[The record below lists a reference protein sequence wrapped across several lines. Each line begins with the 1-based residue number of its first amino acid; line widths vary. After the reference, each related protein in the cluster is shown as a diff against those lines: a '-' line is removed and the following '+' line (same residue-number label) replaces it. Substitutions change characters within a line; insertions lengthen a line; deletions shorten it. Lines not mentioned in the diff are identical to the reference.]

1 MNTPG
6 LLGRVNFSSAGSLR
20 LSNLMLE
27 EMLDK
32 WRRGA
37 RGPLPQLTT
46 VQLLNALVLIDEQG
60 PVGRRAL
67 AQALQINDG
76 VTRGLLER
84 LAEQGLVEVSEGTGV
99 KLSKQGRE
107 TLQRYLKQIAV
118 RKIKKLDETELVP
131 GKVSVGIHLAKRYK
145 PGITGVL
152 QRDEAIK
159 AGAEGT
165 LTIGVVN
172 GKLSIPPDNKRVAE
186 LSTREDIRIREL
198 FHPLENDLV
207 IIGFGKD
214 ANRALSG
221 ALAAVLSLEK
231 H

>member
-1 MNTPG
+1 
-6 LLGRVNFSSAGSLR
+6 
-20 LSNLMLE
+20 MLE
-27 EMLDK
+27 DMLDK

-37 RGPLPQLTT
+37 RGPLPQLTPL
-46 VQLLNALVLIDEQG
+46 QLLNALVLINDQG

-99 KLSKQGRE
+99 KLSKQGQE
-107 TLQRYLKQIAV
+107 TLKKYLRQIAV
-118 RKIKKLDETELVP
+118 RKIKTLDEIELVP
-131 GKVSVGIHLAKRYK
+131 GRVSVGVHLAKMYK
-145 PGITGVL
+145 PGITGVS

-165 LTIGVVN
+165 LTTAVVN
-172 GKLSIPPDNKRVAE
+172 GKLVIPPDNKKVAE
-186 LSTREDIRIREL
+186 LSSREDARLREL
-198 FHPLENDLV
+198 FRLSENDLV
-207 IIGFGKD
+207 VIGFGKD

>member
-1 MNTPG
+1 
-6 LLGRVNFSSAGSLR
+6 
-20 LSNLMLE
+20 MLE

-37 RGPLPQLTT
+37 RGPLPQLTP
-46 VQLLNALVLIDEQG
+46 VQLLNALVLIDQEG

-84 LAEQGLVEVSEGTGV
+84 LAEQGLVEVGEGTGV
-99 KLSKQGRE
+99 KLSTQGQG

-118 RKIKKLDETELVP
+118 RKIKTLDEMDLVP
-131 GKVSVGIHLAKRYK
+131 GKISVGVHLAKRYK
-145 PGITGVL
+145 PGITGVS

-159 AGAEGT
+159 VGAEGT
-165 LTIGVVN
+165 LTIAVVN
-172 GKLSIPPDNKRVAE
+172 GRLSIPPDNKKVAE
-186 LSTREDIRIREL
+186 LSPREDARIREL
-198 FHPLENDLV
+198 FSLSENDLV

-214 ANRALSG
+214 AHRGLSG

>member
-1 MNTPG
+1 MD
-6 LLGRVNFSSAGSLR
+6 SL
-20 LSNLMLE
+20 LE
-27 EMLDK
+27 EMLEK

-37 RGPLPQLTT
+37 RGPLPQLTPI
-46 VQLLNALVLIDEQG
+46 QLLNALVLIEQEG

-84 LAEQGLVEVSEGTGV
+84 LAEQSLVEVSEGTGV
-99 KLSKQGRE
+99 RLSKQGRE

-118 RKIKKLDETELVP
+118 RKIKSLDETELVP
-131 GKVSVGIHLAKRYK
+131 GKVSVAVHLAKKYR
-145 PGITGVL
+145 PGITGVS

-159 AGAEGT
+159 VGAEGT
-165 LTIGVVN
+165 LTIAVVN
-172 GKLSIPPDNKRVAE
+172 GKLSIPPDNKKVAE
-186 LSTREDIRIREL
+186 LSPREDARIREL
-198 FHPLENDLV
+198 FHPSENDLV

>member
-1 MNTPG
+1 
-6 LLGRVNFSSAGSLR
+6 
-20 LSNLMLE
+20 MLE

-37 RGPLPQLTT
+37 RGPLPHLTP
-46 VQLLNALVLIDEQG
+46 VQLLNALVLIDQEG

-99 KLSKQGRE
+99 RLSKQGRE
-107 TLQRYLKQIAV
+107 TLQKYLKQVAV
-118 RKIKKLDETELVP
+118 RKIKTLDKTELVP
-131 GKVSVGIHLAKRYK
+131 GRISVAIHLSKRYR
-145 PGITGVL
+145 PGITGL
-152 QRDEAIK
+152 SQRDEAIK
-159 AGAEGT
+159 VGAEGT
-165 LTIGVVN
+165 ITMAVLN
-172 GKLSIPPDNKRVAE
+172 GKLSIPPDNKKVSE
-186 LSTREDIRIREL
+186 LSPREDSRIQEL
-198 FHPLENDLV
+198 FHPSENDLV

-214 ANRALSG
+214 SNRALSG

-231 H
+231 R

>member
-1 MNTPG
+1 MASFF
-6 LLGRVNFSSAGSLR
+6 LGRVNFPLARSTWQSD
-20 LSNLMLE
+20 LMLE
-27 EMLDK
+27 GMLDK

-37 RGPLPQLTT
+37 RGPLPQLTP
-46 VQLLNALVLIDEQG
+46 VQLLNALVLIDQEG

-67 AQALQINDG
+67 AQALQINDC

-84 LAEQGLVEVSEGTGV
+84 LAEQGVGVASEGTGV

-131 GKVSVGIHLAKRYK
+131 GKVSVGIHLAKKYK

-159 AGAEGT
+159 VGAEGT
-165 LTIGVVN
+165 LTIGGVN
-172 GKLSIPPDNKRVAE
+172 VKLSIPPDNKKVAE
-186 LSTREDIRIREL
+186 LSPREDARIREL
-198 FHPLENDLV
+198 FHPSENDLV

-214 ANRALSG
+214 ANRVLSG

>member
-1 MNTPG
+1 
-6 LLGRVNFSSAGSLR
+6 
-20 LSNLMLE
+20 MLE
-27 EMLDK
+27 EMLEK

-37 RGPLPQLTT
+37 RGPLPQLTP
-46 VQLLNALVLIDEQG
+46 VQLLSALVLIDQEG

-84 LAEQGLVEVSEGTGV
+84 LAEQGLVQVNEGTGA
-99 KLSKQGRE
+99 KLSRQGRE

-118 RKIKKLDETELVP
+118 RKIKTLDETELVP

-145 PGITGVL
+145 SGITGVL

-159 AGAEGT
+159 VGAEGT

-172 GKLSIPPDNKRVAE
+172 GKLSIPPDNKKVAE
-186 LSTREDIRIREL
+186 LSPREDTRIREL
-198 FHPLENDLV
+198 FHPSENDLV

-214 ANRALSG
+214 ANQALSG

>member
-1 MNTPG
+1 
-6 LLGRVNFSSAGSLR
+6 
-20 LSNLMLE
+20 MLE
-27 EMLDK
+27 EMLEK

-37 RGPLPQLTT
+37 RGPLPQLTP
-46 VQLLNALVLIDEQG
+46 VQLLNALVLIDQG
-60 PVGRRAL
+60 GPIGRRAL

-84 LAEQGLVEVSEGTGV
+84 LAEQGVVEVSEGTGV
-99 KLSKQGRE
+99 RLSKQGRE
-107 TLQRYLKQIAV
+107 TLQRYLKQIGV
-118 RKIKKLDETELVP
+118 RKIKTLDEMELVP
-131 GKVSVGIHLAKRYK
+131 GKVSVGVHLEKRYR
-145 PGITGVL
+145 PGITGVS

-159 AGAEGT
+159 VGAEGT
-165 LTIGVVN
+165 LTVAVVN

-186 LSTREDIRIREL
+186 LSPREDSRIREV
-198 FHPLENDLV
+198 FHPSENDLV

-214 ANRALSG
+214 VNRALSG

>member
-1 MNTPG
+1 
-6 LLGRVNFSSAGSLR
+6 
-20 LSNLMLE
+20 MLE
-27 EMLDK
+27 EMLEK

-37 RGPLPQLTT
+37 RGPLPHLTP
-46 VQLLNALVLIDEQG
+46 VQLLNALVLIDQEG

-67 AQALQINDG
+67 AQTLQINDG

-99 KLSKQGRE
+99 KLSKQGRD
-107 TLQRYLKQIAV
+107 TLQGYLKQIGV
-118 RKIKKLDETELVP
+118 RKIKTMGETELVP
-131 GKVSVGIHLAKRYK
+131 GKVSVGVHLAKRYK
-145 PGITGVL
+145 PGITGVS

-165 LTIGVVN
+165 LTIAVVN
-172 GKLSIPPDNKRVAE
+172 GKLSIPPDYKKVAE
-186 LSTREDIRIREL
+186 LSPHEDVRIREL
-198 FHPLENDLV
+198 FRPSENDLV

>member
-1 MNTPG
+1 
-6 LLGRVNFSSAGSLR
+6 LARSDWQSD
-20 LSNLMLE
+20 LMLG

-37 RGPLPQLTT
+37 RGPLPQLTP
-46 VQLLNALVLIDEQG
+46 VQLLNALVLIDQEG

-67 AQALQINDG
+67 AHALQVNDG

-84 LAEQGLVEVSEGTGV
+84 LAEQGLVEVGEGTGV
-99 KLSKQGRE
+99 KLSRQGRE

-118 RKIKKLDETELVP
+118 RRIRKLDETELVP
-131 GKVSVGIHLAKRYK
+131 GKVSVGIHLAKRYR

-159 AGAEGT
+159 VGAEGT

-172 GKLSIPPDNKRVAE
+172 GKLSIPPDNKKVAE
-186 LSTREDIRIREL
+186 LSPREDARIREL
-198 FHPLENDLV
+198 FHPSENDLV
-207 IIGFGKD
+207 IIGFGKN

>member
-1 MNTPG
+1 
-6 LLGRVNFSSAGSLR
+6 
-20 LSNLMLE
+20 MLE
-27 EMLDK
+27 K

-37 RGPLPQLTT
+37 RGPLPQLTP
-46 VQLLNALVLIDEQG
+46 VQLLNALVLIDQKG

-99 KLSKQGRE
+99 KLSRQGRE

-159 AGAEGT
+159 VGAEGT

-186 LSTREDIRIREL
+186 LSTREDTRIREL
-198 FHPLENDLV
+198 FHPSENDLV

-214 ANRALSG
+214 VNRALSG

>member
-84 LAEQGLVEVSEGTGV
+84 LAEQGLVEVGEGTGV
-99 KLSKQGRE
+99 KLSRQGRE

-131 GKVSVGIHLAKRYK
+131 GKVSVGIHLAKKYK
-145 PGITGVL
+145 PGITGVV

-159 AGAEGT
+159 VRTGGT
-165 LTIGVVN
+165 LTIRHVN
-172 GKLSIPPDNKRVAE
+172 GKLSIPPDNKKVAE
-186 LSTREDIRIREL
+186 LSTRE
-198 FHPLENDLV
+198 
-207 IIGFGKD
+207 
-214 ANRALSG
+214 A
-221 ALAAVLSLEK
+221 
-231 H
+231 

>member
-1 MNTPG
+1 
-6 LLGRVNFSSAGSLR
+6 
-20 LSNLMLE
+20 MLE
-27 EMLDK
+27 EMLEK
-32 WRRGA
+32 WRRGS
-37 RGPLPQLTT
+37 RGPLPQLTP
-46 VQLLNALVLIDEQG
+46 VQLLNALVLIDQEG

-99 KLSKQGRE
+99 RLSSQGGE

-118 RKIKKLDETELVP
+118 RKIKTLDKTELVP
-131 GKVSVGIHLAKRYK
+131 GKISVGVHLAKRYK

-152 QRDEAIK
+152 QRDDAIK
-159 AGAEGT
+159 GCAEGT
-165 LTIGVVN
+165 LTIAVVK
-172 GKLSIPPDNKRVAE
+172 GKLSIPPDNKKVAE
-186 LSTREDIRIREL
+186 LSPREDARIREL
-198 FHPLENDLV
+198 FHPSENDLV

>member
-1 MNTPG
+1 M
-6 LLGRVNFSSAGSLR
+6 AGS
-20 LSNLMLE
+20 SDSDIMLE
-27 EMLDK
+27 EMLDR

-37 RGPLPQLTT
+37 RGPLPRLTP
-46 VQLLNALVLIDEQG
+46 VQLLNALVLIDQEG

-99 KLSKQGRE
+99 RLSKQGRE
-107 TLQRYLKQIAV
+107 ILQKYLKQISV
-118 RKIKKLDETELVP
+118 RKIKTLDETELVP
-131 GKVSVGIHLAKRYK
+131 GKVSVGVHLAKMYK

-159 AGAEGT
+159 VGAEGT
-165 LTIGVVN
+165 LTVAFVN
-172 GKLSIPPDNKRVAE
+172 GKLSIPPDNKKVAE
-186 LSTREDIRIREL
+186 LSPREDARIRDL
-198 FHPLENDLV
+198 FRLSENDLV

>member
-1 MNTPG
+1 M
-6 LLGRVNFSSAGSLR
+6 GRVNFPMAGSLGQ
-20 LSNLMLE
+20 SDLMLE
-27 EMLDK
+27 EILDK

-37 RGPLPQLTT
+37 RGPLPQLTP
-46 VQLLNALVLIDEQG
+46 VQLLNALVLIDQEG

-84 LAEQGLVEVSEGTGV
+84 LAEQGLAEVSEGTGV
-99 KLSKQGRE
+99 KLSRQGRE
-107 TLQRYLKQIAV
+107 TLQKYLKQIAV
-118 RKIKKLDETELVP
+118 RKIKTLDETELVP

-159 AGAEGT
+159 VGAEGT
-165 LTIGVVN
+165 LTIAVVN
-172 GKLSIPPDNKRVAE
+172 GKLSIPPDNKKVAE
-186 LSTREDIRIREL
+186 LSPREDARIREFFRL
-198 FHPLENDLV
+198 AENDLV

>member
-1 MNTPG
+1 MASFF
-6 LLGRVNFSSAGSLR
+6 LGRVNFPLVRSRR
-20 LSNLMLE
+20 LSDSMLG

-37 RGPLPQLTT
+37 RGPLPQLTP
-46 VQLLNALVLIDEQG
+46 VQLLNALVLIDQEG

-107 TLQRYLKQIAV
+107 TLQRYLKEIAV
-118 RKIKKLDETELVP
+118 RRIRKLDETELVP

-159 AGAEGT
+159 VGAEGT

-172 GKLSIPPDNKRVAE
+172 GKLSIPPDNKKVAE
-186 LSTREDIRIREL
+186 LSPREDARIREL
-198 FHPLENDLV
+198 FRPSENDLV

-214 ANRALSG
+214 ANQALSG

>member
-1 MNTPG
+1 M
-6 LLGRVNFSSAGSLR
+6 LG
-20 LSNLMLE
+20 
-27 EMLDK
+27 EMLDR

-37 RGPLPQLTT
+37 RGPLPHLTP
-46 VQLLNALVLIDEQG
+46 VQLLTALVLIDEQG

-84 LAEQGLVEVSEGTGV
+84 LAEQGLVVVGEGTGV
-99 KLSKQGRE
+99 KLSTQGRE
-107 TLQRYLKQIAV
+107 TLQKYLKQAAV
-118 RKIKKLDETELVP
+118 RKIKTLDETELVP
-131 GKVSVGIHLAKRYK
+131 GKISVGVHLAKMYK
-145 PGITGVL
+145 SGITGVS

-159 AGAEGT
+159 VGAEGT
-165 LTIGVVN
+165 ITIAVVN
-172 GKLSIPPDNKRVAE
+172 GKLVIPPDNKKVAE
-186 LSTREDIRIREL
+186 VSPREDARIREFFRL
-198 FHPLENDLV
+198 SEKDLV

-221 ALAAVLSLEK
+221 ALAAVLSLET